1 MTQLHCCVWCGA
13 ARGCSKRAE
22 LDGLIQNSLI
32 SALAPDIGDYLHA
45 LPSPPLSLP
54 QVRSLKSLRRCAR
67 ARTAVQLDQVGNAHA
82 YCSCNQPGVAA
93 SQHVVRSLSRPPSFS
108 LLLCSPSSFP
118 IIQLCISAKAT
129 GAGGR
134 GTAHS
139 EGASLEKGGSSGDVG
154 GGGSGKERE
163 RKRRHSG
170 DSGSG
175 SDTSG

>member
-13 ARGCSKRAE
+13 ARGCSKRFE

-32 SALAPDIGDYLHA
+32 SALAPESWGDYLHA

-67 ARTAVQLDQVGNAHA
+67 ARTAVQLDQVGNAYA

-93 SQHVVRSLSRPPSFS
+93 SQHVVLSLPPSLFLS
-108 LLLCSPSSFP
+108 LIMSPSSFP
-118 IIQLCISAKAT
+118 IIQLCVSAKAT
-129 GAGGR
+129 GAGGG

-154 GGGSGKERE
+154 GGGSGKQRE